1 MSEPTPSRRTF
12 LRAAGLGVAGLAGA
26 ALIGCGSD
34 DDEAPAATAAAA
46 TEAAATGTAEAGGT
60 AAASETPAA
69 GAATGAL
76 EKTELRIGYLPIT
89 DSSPLLLAHANGT
102 YAEAGLDAEQPTL
115 FRGWSQLA
123 EAFQARQLDVVHI
136 LMPMAIW
143 LRFSQDF
150 PLRLVA
156 WNHNGGSALTVRHE
170 VNSIEDL
177 AGTTVA
183 IPFWYSI
190 HNVVLQM
197 LLRDAGLT
205 PLTQGDPSVEDRTV
219 KLLVMAPPDMPPA
232 LANGAIEGYIV
243 ADPFNAVAEV
253 NDIGKV
259 LRFVP
264 DVWLDHAC
272 CVVIMHEDDVLER
285 PNWAQAVVTS
295 VAKAQVFARENRQE
309 AARILSTEG
318 EGYLPQPLPAI
329 ERALTHYDLGEYGPS
344 GAIRHDDWDTQRI
357 DFQPFP
363 YQSYTEELVRRL
375 KETVVEGDAA
385 FLETLDPTEAHEQLI
400 YDVFARAAIEA
411 VGGADKFNID
421 ASLTRDERID
431 V

>member
-1 MSEPTPSRRTF
+1 
-12 LRAAGLGVAGLAGA
+12 
-26 ALIGCGSD
+26 
-34 DDEAPAATAAAA
+34 
-46 TEAAATGTAEAGGT
+46 
-60 AAASETPAA
+60 
-69 GAATGAL
+69 
-76 EKTELRIGYLPIT
+76 
-89 DSSPLLLAHANGT
+89 
-102 YAEAGLDAEQPTL
+102 
-115 FRGWSQLA
+115 
-123 EAFQARQLDVVHI
+123 
-136 LMPMAIW
+136 MPMAIW
-143 LRFSQDF
+143 PRFSQNF

-156 WNHNGGSALTVRHE
+156 WNHNGGSALTVRQD
-170 VNSIEDL
+170 VNAVGER

-205 PLTQGDPSVEDRTV
+205 PVTTGDASADEKTV
-219 KLLVMAPPDMPPA
+219 KLLVTAPPDMPPA
-232 LANGAIEGYIV
+232 LANNSIQGYIV

-253 NDIGKV
+253 NNIGKV

-272 CVVIMHEDDVLER
+272 CVVIMYEDDVLER
-285 PNWAQAVVTS
+285 PNYAQAVVNS

-329 ERALTHYDLGEYGPS
+329 ERALTHYDLAEYTAS
-344 GAIRHDDWDTQRI
+344 GAIRHPDWDTQRI

-363 YQSYTEELVRRL
+363 YQSYTEDLVRRL
-375 KETVVEGDAA
+375 KETIVEGDAA
-385 FLETLDPTEAHEQLI
+385 FLETLDPTVAHEQLI
-400 YDVFARAAIEA
+400 HDVFARAAIEVA
-411 VGGADKFNID
+411 GGAAKFDID